1 MSRGTDLVD
10 DETVQLALLVNDAQV
25 PHEALGPKRLGRY
38 VEEAG
43 SGMTRGKVLVDL
55 RWVGQR
61 APVSASRMQARGRAY
76 VGTHELLLGLG
87 RLGRQHDDGDPERLQ
102 LIDLCRARGLVR

>member
-55 RWVGQR
+55 R
-61 APVSASRMQARGRAY
+61 
-76 VGTHELLLGLG
+76 
-87 RLGRQHDDGDPERLQ
+87 
-102 LIDLCRARGLVR
+102 